1 MRIIRKDG
9 TTDFLYEY
17 RKQNKV
23 EEYRRQYRRPT
34 TLDLPKGTV
43 SKKLVF
49 DIMNS
54 CHFRNSYTC
63 RTLICTSLDLFV
75 VNNGWLM
82 YMKRYSSNNF
92 NSVYEELRCILH
104 FLFLLSLKLFVV
116 FLFVNDSFCLWDYLG
131 WIMRWKIPQLKNQK

>member
-43 SKKLVF
+43 SKWCIF

-54 CHFRNSYTC
+54 CHFINSYTC
-63 RTLICTSLDLFV
+63 RTLICTSLGLFV
-75 VNNGWLM
+75 VKVGWLICM
-82 YMKRYSSNNF
+82 ERHSINGF
-92 NSVYEELRCILH
+92 NSVYM
-104 FLFLLSLKLFVV
+104 
-116 FLFVNDSFCLWDYLG
+116 N
-131 WIMRWKIPQLKNQK
+131 N